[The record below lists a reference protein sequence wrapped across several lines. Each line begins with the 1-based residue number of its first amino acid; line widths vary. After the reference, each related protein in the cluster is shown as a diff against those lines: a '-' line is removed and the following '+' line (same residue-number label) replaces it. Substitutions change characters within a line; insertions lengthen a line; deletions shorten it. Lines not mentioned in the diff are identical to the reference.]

1 MRDSISLMKRP
12 VKEYALIHVL
22 YSLVHCFSV
31 IDTLQLFKKME

>member
-1 MRDSISLMKRP
+1 MRDSTNLVKRP
-12 VKEYALIHVL
+12 MKKYALIHIL